1 MRFLKAV
8 AVIGTFASGALGLAG
23 TPLASPL
30 ASGAMPSARS
40 GGDLVART
48 QLILERRVS
57 GPHAVP
63 GPEPSFRPFHRPGM
77 APGPHPSFH
86 PIRRPRRVLG
96 PHPSFHPVYRPRTV
110 VRYGPLLG
118 PRPVL
123 IRYHPVYRPVRVVR
137 PRTVCR
143 TRIRLIRTAYGDLVR
158 RSVRRC
164 TRRY

>member
-8 AVIGTFASGALGLAG
+8 AVIGTFVTGALGLAG

-30 ASGAMPSARS
+30 ASGTMPSARS

-48 QLILERRVS
+48 QLILQRRVS
-57 GPHAVP
+57 GPCAVP
-63 GPEPSFRPFHRPGM
+63 GPEPRFR
-77 APGPHPSFH
+77 PGPHPSFH